1 MSLEYV
7 TGTEFILAND
17 SILVFVLNTDQ
28 LIGSAHILIYQN
40 NVGGEVLFA
49 DTGVMTV
56 APTGTAIVGVS
67 LLTGG
72 FYGLK
77 IYVSSNDLVPNV
89 RFVRLQGGQPVTFAS
104 YDPGDFAVF
113 ERIRR

>member
-7 TGTEFILAND
+7 TGTEFVLAND

-28 LIGSAHILIYQN
+28 LTGSAHILIYQN

-56 APTGTAIVGVS
+56 APHGTAIVGVS

-72 FYGLK
+72 SDGLK
-77 IYVSSNDLVPNV
+77 IYVSSNDLVPSV
-89 RFVRLQGGQPVTFAS
+89 RFARLQGG
-104 YDPGDFAVF
+104 
-113 ERIRR
+113 RR

>member
-17 SILVFVLNTDQ
+17 SILIFVLNTDQ
-28 LIGSAHILIYQN
+28 LLGSAHILIYQN

-56 APTGTAIVGVS
+56 APTGNRHRWRIAADRRI
-67 LLTGG
+67 LRAQ
-72 FYGLK
+72 
-77 IYVSSNDLVPNV
+77 DLCE
-89 RFVRLQGGQPVTFAS
+89 
-104 YDPGDFAVF
+104 F
-113 ERIRR
+113 E